1 MNGPEALPAAINEL
15 RRFRKILSRALKRGR
30 TTLEKQR
37 AELAEAGRAE
47 WYRQIADSLCANPP
61 LPRGSSTVP
70 IFNIHTQKEE
80 PVVLNPK
87 LDFRENAALFY
98 KKARKGQRGKEISI
112 RKTAETAAEIE
123 TLERLLGEAD
133 MALAAG
139 GDDRAL
145 PGLMEAIA
153 SALKLPASGGKG
165 PAGAVHGAEAQEK
178 IPYRRYTIDNW
189 DIYVGRNDRQ
199 NDELTTRFARP
210 PDLWLHAAGHAGS
223 HVVIRRPDRTTA
235 VPQDV
240 IQKAASLAVF
250 FSKAKHTSYAEVHY
264 TEARFVHKRRHAP
277 AGEVVVEKCK
287 SIRVSPRAPED
298 LFPSKYDDTTGIA

>member
-1 MNGPEALPAAINEL
+1 MNGPEALPAALPEL
-15 RRFRKILSRALKRGR
+15 RRLRKILARALKRGR
-30 TTLEKQR
+30 ITLDKQL
-37 AELAEAGRAE
+37 AELAETERAE

-61 LPRGSSTVP
+61 VPKGSSTIP

-80 PVVLNPK
+80 PVALNPK

-98 KKARKGQRGKEISI
+98 KKARRGQRGKEINL
-112 RKTAETAAEIE
+112 RKTAETEAEIN
-123 TLERLLGEAD
+123 TRERLLGEAD
-133 MALAAG
+133 AALASG
-139 GDDRAL
+139 GDDRML
-145 PGLMEAIA
+145 LGLCGAIT

-165 PAGAVHGAEAQEK
+165 TAAAATGVEAQEK
-178 IPYRRYTIDNW
+178 VPYRRCSIDNW

-210 PDLWLHAAGHAGS
+210 YDLWLHAAGHAGS

-240 IQKAASLAVF
+240 VEKAASLAVF
-250 FSKAKHTSYAEVHY
+250 FSKAKHASYAEVHY
-264 TEARFVHKRRHAP
+264 TEARFVRKRRHSP

-287 SIRVSPRAPED
+287 SIRVSPHAPED
-298 LFPSKYDDTTGIA
+298 LFPSKYDDRRE